1 MHIFLKV
8 RKLGW
13 AIAKMKI
20 LIFSFQHISLT
31 YTTDISASQSARLEK
46 SSLIRRH
53 SGFCKLVTRLER
65 PLDTFL
71 FTFYHLRPLNSRHH
85 RQRRYR
91 WVVPSRRKL

>member
-46 SSLIRRH
+46 IFSDQ
-53 SGFCKLVTRLER
+53 KA
-65 PLDTFL
+65 
-71 FTFYHLRPLNSRHH
+71 
-85 RQRRYR
+85 Q
-91 WVVPSRRKL
+91 WVL